1 MQYSEAIMTNPAL
14 RADTQHDANQFIAD
28 ATNGTLPAVSFLK
41 PGDDDGHPGYS
52 TLAGFENFA
61 ARAIA
66 AVQNNPKLWRNTALF
81 VTFDESAGY
90 YDSGYIQPVRLLRH
104 RPRVAPPVGS
114 PDPR

>member
-1 MQYSEAIMTNPAL
+1 MQYSEAIMTTPAL

-66 AVQNNPKLWRNTALF
+66 AVQNNPKLWRNTAIF
-81 VTFDESAGY
+81 VTFDESGGHYKPGY
-90 YDSGYIQPVRLLRH
+90 T
-104 RPRVAPPVGS
+104 PPVTLFGHG
-114 PDPR
+114 PPGP